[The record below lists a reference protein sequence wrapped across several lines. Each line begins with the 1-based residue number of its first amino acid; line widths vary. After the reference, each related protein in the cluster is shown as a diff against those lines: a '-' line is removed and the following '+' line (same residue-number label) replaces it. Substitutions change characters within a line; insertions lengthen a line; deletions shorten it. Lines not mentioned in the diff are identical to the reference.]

1 MDFRRLRQEM
11 VEKQLI
17 PRGISNPRV
26 LRAMGKVE
34 RHRFVPP
41 ELRGEAY
48 RDHPLP
54 IGNQQT
60 ISQPYMVAAMTEQL
74 ALDQPGKKVLEI
86 GTGSGYQ
93 TAVLAE
99 LAGEVVTMEIHQ
111 SLAEKAAETLKEMGY
126 ENIRFVVGD
135 GSLGYP
141 SAAPYDG
148 IIVTAGAPH
157 LPQALT
163 EQLAENGRLVIPVGA
178 RSYQMLTLIKKING
192 RLISSDLFLC
202 SFVPLT
208 GKDGWQAK
216 SHA

>member
-1 MDFRRLRQEM
+1 MNYRQLRQEM

-26 LRAMGKVE
+26 LRAMAKVE
-34 RHRFVPP
+34 RHRFVPVDM
-41 ELRGEAY
+41 RGEAY

-111 SLAEKAAETLKEMGY
+111 NLAEKAAKTLENMGY
-126 ENIRFVVGD
+126 ENIHFVVGD

-141 SAAPYDG
+141 PAAPYDG

-178 RSYQMLTLIKKING
+178 RGYQMLTLIKKING
-192 RLISSDLFLC
+192 RLISSELFLC

-208 GKDGWQAK
+208 GKDGWQTK

>member
-1 MDFRRLRQEM
+1 MDYSKLRKEM
-11 VEKQLI
+11 VKRQLI
-17 PRGISNPRV
+17 PRGISDPQV

-34 RHRFVPP
+34 RHLFVPP
-41 ELRGEAY
+41 EIRGDAY
-48 RDHPLP
+48 GDHPLP
-54 IGNQQT
+54 IGKGQT

-74 ALDQPGKKVLEI
+74 NLIRPGKKVLEI

-99 LAGEVVTMEIHQ
+99 LADEVVSMEIHQ
-111 SLAEKAAETLKEMGY
+111 NLADNAAKILKEIGY
-126 ENIRFVVGD
+126 DNIHIIVGD

-141 SAAPYDG
+141 PKAPYDA

-157 LPQALT
+157 TPKALT

-178 RSYQMLTLIKKING
+178 LGYQMLTLIKKVDHQ
-192 RLISSDLFLC
+192 LETSELFLC

-208 GKDGWQAK
+208 GEDGWQSK
-216 SHA
+216 K

>member
-1 MDFRRLRQEM
+1 M

-26 LRAMGKVE
+26 LRAMAKVE
-34 RHRFVPP
+34 RHRFVPVDM
-41 ELRGEAY
+41 RGEAY

-111 SLAEKAAETLKEMGY
+111 NLAEKAAKTLENMGY
-126 ENIRFVVGD
+126 ENIHFVVGD

-141 SAAPYDG
+141 PAAPYDG

-178 RSYQMLTLIKKING
+178 RGYQMLTLIKKING
-192 RLISSDLFLC
+192 RLISSELFLC

-208 GKDGWQAK
+208 GKDGWQTK

>member
-1 MDFRRLRQEM
+1 MDYSKLRKEM
-11 VEKQLI
+11 VKRQLI
-17 PRGISNPRV
+17 PRGISDPQV

-34 RHRFVPP
+34 RHLFVPP
-41 ELRGEAY
+41 EIRGDAY
-48 RDHPLP
+48 GDHPLP
-54 IGNQQT
+54 IGKGQT

-74 ALDQPGKKVLEI
+74 NLIRPGKNVLEI

-99 LAGEVVTMEIHQ
+99 LADEVVSMEIHQ
-111 SLAEKAAETLKEMGY
+111 NLADNAAKILKEIGY
-126 ENIRFVVGD
+126 DNIHIIVGD

-141 SAAPYDG
+141 PKAPYDA

-157 LPQALT
+157 TPKALT

-178 RSYQMLTLIKKING
+178 LGYQMLTLIKKVDHQ
-192 RLISSDLFLC
+192 LETSELFLC

-208 GKDGWQAK
+208 GEDGWQSK
-216 SHA
+216 K

>member
-1 MDFRRLRQEM
+1 M

-26 LRAMGKVE
+26 LRAMAKVE
-34 RHRFVPP
+34 RHRFVPVDM
-41 ELRGEAY
+41 RGEAY

-99 LAGEVVTMEIHQ
+99 LAAEVVTMEIYQ
-111 SLAEKAAETLKEMGY
+111 NLAEKAAETLKNLGY
-126 ENIRFVVGD
+126 KNIHFVVGD

-141 SAAPYDG
+141 PAAPYDG
-148 IIVTAGAPH
+148 IIVTAGAPR

-178 RSYQMLTLIKKING
+178 RGCQMLTLIKKVNG
-192 RLISSDLFLC
+192 RLVKKEDRENTII
-202 SFVPLT
+202 
-208 GKDGWQAK
+208 KDGDNVAVIHLI
-216 SHA
+216 SGG

>member
-1 MDFRRLRQEM
+1 MDYKQLREDM
-11 VEKQLI
+11 VKNQLI
-17 PRGISNPRV
+17 PRGISDPWV
-26 LRAMGKVE
+26 LKAMGKVE

-41 ELRGEAY
+41 GIRNDAY

-54 IGNQQT
+54 IGKGQT

-74 ALDQPGKKVLEI
+74 DLTRPGKKVLEI

-99 LAGEVVTMEIHQ
+99 LADEVISMEIHAN
-111 SLAEKAAETLKEMGY
+111 LAEQAAKTLKEIGY
-126 ENIRFVVGD
+126 NNIRIIVGD

-141 SAAPYDG
+141 PEAPYDA

-157 LPQALT
+157 TPKALI
-163 EQLAENGRLVIPVGA
+163 EQLAEDGRLVIPVG
-178 RSYQMLTLIKKING
+178 SLGYQMLTLIKKVG
-192 RLISSDLFLC
+192 HQLETSELFLC

-208 GKDGWQAK
+208 GEDGWQSK
-216 SHA
+216 K